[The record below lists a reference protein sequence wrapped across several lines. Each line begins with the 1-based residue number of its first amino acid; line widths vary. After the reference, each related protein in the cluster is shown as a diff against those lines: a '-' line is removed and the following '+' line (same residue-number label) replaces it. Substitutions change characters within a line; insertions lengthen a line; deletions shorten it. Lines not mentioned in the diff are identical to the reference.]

1 MGDRSRSPL
10 PLPVH
15 AAASR
20 QTVAGMSEN
29 SVDTFSP
36 IQVQGRTAV
45 ATPYSM
51 STTCSTQPKIHPMK
65 KKPASQSAFFKLRL
79 LLAIVFAVAL
89 SAAPQLVTTASAGGT
104 YSARLISP
112 RVGQVLYPGQHI
124 RVEWKSVLPNLK
136 GLAGCE
142 MEVWLS
148 VDGGRTFLMC
158 ISPWLNPKDKFFDWT
173 VPNMP
178 TNAAVMDIRFGC
190 EVFYPETYAPQ
201 PASTFVI
208 AQAPVI

>member
-1 MGDRSRSPL
+1 
-10 PLPVH
+10 
-15 AAASR
+15 
-20 QTVAGMSEN
+20 
-29 SVDTFSP
+29 
-36 IQVQGRTAV
+36 
-45 ATPYSM
+45 
-51 STTCSTQPKIHPMK
+51 
-65 KKPASQSAFFKLRL
+65 
-79 LLAIVFAVAL
+79 
-89 SAAPQLVTTASAGGT
+89 
-104 YSARLISP
+104 
-112 RVGQVLYPGQHI
+112 
-124 RVEWKSVLPNLK
+124 
-136 GLAGCE
+136 

-208 AQAPVI
+208 AQAPATYIDIR

>member
-1 MGDRSRSPL
+1 
-10 PLPVH
+10 
-15 AAASR
+15 
-20 QTVAGMSEN
+20 
-29 SVDTFSP
+29 
-36 IQVQGRTAV
+36 
-45 ATPYSM
+45 
-51 STTCSTQPKIHPMK
+51 
-65 KKPASQSAFFKLRL
+65 
-79 LLAIVFAVAL
+79 
-89 SAAPQLVTTASAGGT
+89 
-104 YSARLISP
+104 
-112 RVGQVLYPGQHI
+112 
-124 RVEWKSVLPNLK
+124 
-136 GLAGCE
+136 

-208 AQAPVI
+208 AQAPVTYIQQSTLIRFQAYQHYHTSSNEKEIRFSIRLL

>member
-1 MGDRSRSPL
+1 MNTRGL
-10 PLPVH
+10 
-15 AAASR
+15 
-20 QTVAGMSEN
+20 
-29 SVDTFSP
+29 F
-36 IQVQGRTAV
+36 
-45 ATPYSM
+45 
-51 STTCSTQPKIHPMK
+51 
-65 KKPASQSAFFKLRL
+65 
-79 LLAIVFAVAL
+79 AIVFAVAL
-89 SAAPQLVTTASAGGT
+89 SAAPQLVTPARAGGT

-124 RVEWKSVLPNLK
+124 RVEWKSALPDLG

-158 ISPWLNPKDKFFDWT
+158 VSPSLNPKAKFFDWT

-178 TNAAVMDIRFGC
+178 TNAAVLDIRFGC
-190 EVFYPETYAPQ
+190 EVFYPETFAPQ

-208 AQAPVI
+208 AHAPVT